1 LAAQPLHLPH
11 SRRDH
16 YGTKEKSMKSIT
28 DPVARFTTPERM
40 SDTAPSF
47 TSPDT
52 RYAPGLRM
60 ARGLGWF
67 SIGLGLAELVAPNA
81 MAELTGV
88 RNPSLLQAYGLREI
102 ATGIGIL
109 SSDRPAGWLWARVA
123 GDAMDLATLA
133 GAEDGSRAAGAALA
147 VAGVTALDVMCAQAL
162 SAGAALEGSR

>member
-1 LAAQPLHLPH
+1 LQLP
-11 SRRDH
+11 
-16 YGTKEKSMKSIT
+16 GEGQTKEKETNMKSIT
-28 DPVARFTTPERM
+28 DPVSRFSDPVRM

-52 RYAPGLRM
+52 KYAPGLRL

-67 SIGLGLAELVAPNA
+67 SIGLGLAELVAPRA

-88 RNPSLLQAYGLREI
+88 RNPALLQTYGLREI

-109 SSDRPAGWLWARVA
+109 TSDRPAGWLWARVA

-133 GAEDGSRAAGAALA
+133 AAEDGGRAAGAALA
-147 VAGVTALDVMCAQAL
+147 VAGVTALDVMCATQL
-162 SAGAALEGSR
+162 GAAAAMEGAR